1 MASGHSYSHTSMD
14 YSIASDTCYRNVSW
28 KKIEK
33 KQDGI
38 FSFGQKE
45 RDCLKKPQKT
55 LIESAFPEASP
66 KENQDGAEA
75 LRNFLLRSANSA

>member
-1 MASGHSYSHTSMD
+1 MASGRSYSHTSKD

-33 KQDGI
+33 KQDEI

-45 RDCLKKPQKT
+45 RNCAAKQRNSGTISLNQYT
-55 LIESAFPEASP
+55 LMAGRMHKNA
-66 KENQDGAEA
+66 GADTDPP
-75 LRNFLLRSANSA
+75 LRPF